1 MWVLGIKKWR
11 CLHMDDIGDDDADD
25 VGGDDEDF

>member
-1 MWVLGIKKWR
+1 MAFSDKKWR
-11 CLHMDDIGDDDADD
+11 YLKMDDIGDDDADD